1 MISVASPKDIDEI
14 MIFIHNNWKNNHIL
28 SKNKSFFKYEHQY
41 KNKLNFILAKNED
54 KIEGVLGFISTS
66 TKDITNVFTVIWKVE
81 ENNGNPVLG
90 IQLFNYLEN
99 LKGVENVL
107 SVGINKK
114 TLPIFKY
121 LNIYTN
127 KLHQYV
133 LINKEIKKFKVAT
146 ISKTKTKTKI
156 LKSNKYLDHFNVKK
170 INYVSDLDKFDFL
183 KYKCNIP
190 YKSKDYF
197 IKRYFKHPIYNY
209 DIYAIFHNKNIAS
222 LYVTRI
228 QSHNNSYVIR
238 IVDFIGDQNTMYS
251 FSKYISKLI
260 VIEAFEY
267 ADFYCF
273 GLDNKIMIE
282 SGFEIV
288 NTQNNELIIPNYFQP
303 FVKKNIPIYFF
314 ANTKEIEKI
323 KIFKGDGDQ
332 DRPS

>member
-1 MISVASPKDIDEI
+1 LISVASPKDIDEI
-14 MIFIHNNWKNNHIL
+14 MIFIHHNWKNDHIL

-41 KNKLNFILAKNED
+41 KDKLNFILAKNED

-66 TKDITNVFTVIWKVE
+66 TKDISNVFTVIWKVE

-90 IQLFNYLEN
+90 IQLLNYLIN
-99 LKGVENVL
+99 LKGVKNVL
-107 SVGINKK
+107 SVGINKN
-114 TLPIFKY
+114 TLQIFKY
-121 LNIYTN
+121 LNIYTK
-127 KLHQYV
+127 KLNHYV
-133 LINKEIKKFKVAT
+133 MINKVIKDFKIAT
-146 ISKTKTKTKI
+146 VSKTKTEI
-156 LKSNKYLDHFNVKK
+156 IEPNKHLNDFNVRK
-170 INYVSDLDKFDFL
+170 IIDDNELDNFDFL

-197 IKRYFKHPIYNY
+197 IKRYFNHPIYNY
-209 DIYAIFHNKNIAS
+209 EVYAVFKKKNITS
-222 LYVTRI
+222 LYVTRL
-228 QSHNNSYVIR
+228 QPYNNSHVIR

-260 VIEAFEY
+260 VSEAFEY

-273 GLDNKIMIE
+273 GLDNNIMIE

>member
-1 MISVASPKDIDEI
+1 LISVASLKDIDDI
-14 MIFIHNNWKNNHIL
+14 MMFIHNNWKNNHIL
-28 SKNKSFFKYEHQY
+28 SKNKPFFEYEHQY
-41 KNKLNFILAKNED
+41 KKKVNFIISKNED
-54 KIEGVLGFISTS
+54 KIVGVLGFISTS
-66 TKDITNVFTVIWKVE
+66 TKDLANVFTVIWKVE

-99 LKGVENVL
+99 LNGVQNVL

-127 KLHQYV
+127 KLNQYV
-133 LINKEIKKFKVAT
+133 LINKEIKNFKIAT
-146 ISKTKTKTKI
+146 VSKNKTKI
-156 LKSNKYLDHFNVKK
+156 IKSTKYLDHFDVKK
-170 INYVSDLDKFDFL
+170 INDICDLDKFDFL

-209 DIYAIFHNKNIAS
+209 DIYAVSHDKNIVS
-222 LYVTRI
+222 LYVTRV
-228 QSHNNSYVIR
+228 QPYNNSYVIR
-238 IVDFIGDQNTMYS
+238 IVDFIGDQNAMYS
-251 FSKYISKLI
+251 FSNYIYKLI
-260 VIEAFEY
+260 IDEMYEY
-267 ADFYCF
+267 ADFYSF
-273 GLDNKIMIE
+273 GLYSKIITE

-288 NTQNNELIIPNYFQP
+288 DTQSNELIIPNYFQP

-314 ANTKEIEKI
+314 ANTKEIDKI
-323 KIFKGDGDQ
+323 KLFKGDGDQ

>member
-1 MISVASPKDIDEI
+1 MISVASIKDIDDI
-14 MIFIHNNWKNNHIL
+14 MIFIHDNWKNNHIL
-28 SKNKSFFKYEHQY
+28 SKNKSFFKYEFQY
-41 KNKLNFILAKNED
+41 NKKINFIICKNED
-54 KIEGVLGFISTS
+54 KIVGVLGFISTS
-66 TKDITNVFTVIWKVE
+66 TVDITNVFTVIWKVE

-99 LKGVENVL
+99 LKGVQNVL

-127 KLHQYV
+127 KLNQYV
-133 LINKEIKKFKVAT
+133 LINKEIKNFKIAT
-146 ISKTKTKTKI
+146 VSKTKAKTKI
-156 LKSNKYLDHFNVKK
+156 IKSNKYLDHFNIKK
-170 INYVSDLDKFDFL
+170 IDNVSDLDNFDFL

-190 YKSKDYF
+190 YKSKEYF

-209 DIYAIFHNKNIAS
+209 EIYAVFNDEKIVS

-228 QSHNNSYVIR
+228 QPYNNSYVIR
-238 IVDFIGDQNTMYS
+238 IVDFIGVQNAMYS
-251 FSKYISKLI
+251 FSNYLYELIIDKKY
-260 VIEAFEY
+260 EY
-267 ADFYCF
+267 ADFYCY
-273 GLDNKIMIE
+273 GIDSNVIME

-288 NTQNNELIIPNYFQP
+288 NDDNNELIIPNYFQP

-323 KIFKGDGDQ
+323 KLFKGDGDQ